1 MAETDTTVDTT
12 QQATSKVPTYH
23 VKNPKRVAAGKA
35 NYKKRREAQEAQK
48 KKIAEADVIVANEQ
62 LRKAQEEAKKVDE
75 YPPETALPETAPPET
90 SPTETSPTEMTKVS
104 QWLSGISI
112 GLSLLGLYYKRNEIK
127 NALTKIK
134 ASLSANA
141 QTAPA
146 SAIERMPPASANASA
161 NAQTAPVPDKK
172 TPKKVGIQTMA

>member
-1 MAETDTTVDTT
+1 M
-12 QQATSKVPTYH
+12 
-23 VKNPKRVAAGKA
+23 
-35 NYKKRREAQEAQK
+35 
-48 KKIAEADVIVANEQ
+48 
-62 LRKAQEEAKKVDE
+62 DE
-75 YPPETALPETAPPET
+75 SPPETAPPEAA
-90 SPTETSPTEMTKVS
+90 PPETPPPETPSTEMTKVS

-134 ASLSANA
+134 APLSANA

-146 SAIERMPPASANASA
+146 SSIERMPPASANASA